1 MTANTFN
8 DQSEAFPSK
17 IITPDLITCPSV
29 AMGFPTYRTIMI
41 RSEFELPATFKFEN
55 ESNSNNETSCNYEVY
70 PPIGIIGS
78 QDAFQLVTLRSVA
91 SSNDNIG
98 KITAKF
104 NDDTRYS

>member
-41 RSEFELPATFKFEN
+41 QSDFELPATFKFEN
-55 ESNSNNETSCNYEVY
+55 ESNSNNETNRNYEVY

-98 KITAKF
+98 KITARF